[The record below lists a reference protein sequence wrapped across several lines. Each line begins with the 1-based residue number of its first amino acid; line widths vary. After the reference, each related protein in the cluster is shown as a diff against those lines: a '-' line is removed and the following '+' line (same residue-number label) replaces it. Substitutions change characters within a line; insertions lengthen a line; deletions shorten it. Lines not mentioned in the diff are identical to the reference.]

1 MAGEQAVAKTAHEG
15 GSAVGK
21 LLSAT
26 TAGLPNWAWLLIIA
40 GGVTLAIIVPKL
52 FGGGT
57 STDTGTGT
65 TDQTGTDQTGTIGAD
80 LSGAYPYGQGVG
92 GGGGGTSGPIGSTSG
107 QPLIG
112 DYTQGYGPV
121 SAAPTTTQQ
130 PTPPT
135 AQAQRQTGQASAQA
149 QLQTQHRLQPQPTHK
164 PSHPNERYITVQRWP
179 EELSTLSG
187 IGSRYGVSVTRLR
200 QLNPHISNPNLIYP
214 GEHIRVA

>member
-1 MAGEQAVAKTAHEG
+1 MAGEQAAAKATHEG

-26 TAGLPNWAWLLIIA
+26 TAGLPNWAWLLII
-40 GGVTLAIIVPKL
+40 GSGIAIAVIVPKL

-57 STDTGTGT
+57 STDQTS
-65 TDQTGTDQTGTIGAD
+65 TDQTAGTDQTGTIGTD

-92 GGGGGTSGPIGSTSG
+92 GGGGGGPIGSTSG

-121 SAAPTTTQQ
+121 SAAPTTTSQ
-130 PTPPT
+130 PTSAT
-135 AQAQRQTGQASAQA
+135 AETERQAASTSAQA
-149 QLQTQHRLQPQPTHK
+149 QLHTQHRLQPQPTHK
-164 PSHPNERYITVQRWP
+164 PAHPNERYITVQRWP

-187 IGSRYGVSVTRLR
+187 IGSRYGVSVERLR
-200 QLNPHISNPNLIYP
+200 QLNPGIKNPNLIYP
-214 GEHIRVA
+214 NQRIRVA